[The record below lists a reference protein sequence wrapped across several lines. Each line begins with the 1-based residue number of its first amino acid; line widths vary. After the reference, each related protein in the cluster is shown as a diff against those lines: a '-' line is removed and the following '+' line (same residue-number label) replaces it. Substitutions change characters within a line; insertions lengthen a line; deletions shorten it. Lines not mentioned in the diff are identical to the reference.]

1 MWSRTNGSILAGR
14 RFTLGFA
21 GLVSSGLIFLM
32 YVLGGA
38 AFAQDD
44 GGGTGGVNIE
54 ANNCTQ
60 IQIIFINQF
69 LTDGTTTDGTTDGT
83 TTDGTTTDG
92 TTTDGTTTDGMTT
105 DGTTTDG
112 TGSARISSAEAVE
125 QISDENDIPEEEVE
139 DGAAEIADLLGDI
152 NQNQVLICLTTLD
165 DGTTTDGTTT
175 DGTTTDGTTTD
186 GTTTD
191 GTTTDGTTTDGT
203 TTDGA
208 TTDGDKVTLCHDGTE
223 TIMVDDSAQATH
235 LDHGDTLGACE
246 QTTTGGSTTDGTTT
260 DGTTTDGTTTDGTT
274 ADDVID
280 DTIPKDK
287 TLPDTGGGLSLLVP
301 AAALLALLI
310 NGAAIGLFVRRR

>member
-1 MWSRTNGSILAGR
+1 MWNRTDGSILSGR
-14 RFTLGFA
+14 RYIIVLAT
-21 GLVSSGLIFLM
+21 LVSSGLIFLM
-32 YVLGGA
+32 YALSMP

-44 GGGTGGVNIE
+44 GGGGTGGVNIE
-54 ANNCTQ
+54 ANNCSQ

-69 LTDGTTTDGTTDGT
+69 LDDDEDDGVDGT

-92 TTTDGTTTDGMTT
+92 TTTDGTTTDGT
-105 DGTTTDG
+105 DGMG
-112 TGSARISSAEAVE
+112 QSARISSAEAVE
-125 QISDENDIPEEEVE
+125 EISDENGISEEEVE
-139 DGAAEIADLLGDI
+139 DGAAEVSQQIGDI
-152 NQNQVLICLTTLD
+152 SQNQVLLCLTTLD

-191 GTTTDGTTTDGT
+191 GTTTTGDGE
-203 TTDGA
+203 
-208 TTDGDKVTLCHDGTE
+208 DGDQVTLCHNSTE
-223 TIMVDDSAQATH
+223 TIMVDESAQATH

-260 DGTTTDGTTTDGTT
+260 DG
-274 ADDVID
+274 VID

-287 TLPDTGGGLSLLVP
+287 ILPDTGGLSLLVP
-301 AAALLALLI
+301 AAAVLALLI